1 MAEGNDA
8 REPIATAHG
17 ATAVATVPTLP
28 HHRAMRSLSLLLFAA
43 AAAAQVETP
52 PAATPAPP
60 ATSQPSTA
68 ASQAPTVRSRP
79 RPLPIDMVVATVN
92 DSAILLSELRSVTL
106 GTIRSLR
113 ASGRIV
119 SPNDE
124 SLLLRRELKGLI
136 DKRRL
141 ALSIHSMGIYTP
153 EQIDGYVKSVLE
165 QDRLEKQRDVGSM
178 LGLSQTLKEEGRTWP
193 TYEREQRLEK
203 LSEFA
208 EDATVRRRLG
218 SSNGTLFLT
227 PRMLRETYE
236 REKAA
241 FVHEAH
247 WRVAMIE
254 FTGPDAKDHAV
265 GAAAS
270 WALQAMS
277 AREMAATFPD
287 ARSLGETGDDGLAD
301 HLRPVAEFAQKGP
314 AGAVSPPLEIRGAWY
329 VARVLQYLPAENGRF
344 EDPEVQARLRL
355 ALQNRVRTE
364 FEKQAIERAE
374 DRTVVWKSP
383 NFTRG
388 LD

>member
-8 REPIATAHG
+8 QEPIATAHG
-17 ATAVATVPTLP
+17 AAAVATVPTLP

-52 PAATPAPP
+52 PPAPP
-60 ATSQPSTA
+60 TPPA
-68 ASQAPTVRSRP
+68 ASQPPAAGARS

-119 SPNDE
+119 SPSDE
-124 SLLLRRELKGLI
+124 SLLLLRELKGLI

-165 QDRLEKQRDVGSM
+165 QERLEKQRDVGSM
-178 LGLSQTLKEEGRTWP
+178 LGLSQALKDEGRTWP

-241 FVHEAH
+241 FVHEPR

-265 GAAAS
+265 GTAAA
-270 WALQAMS
+270 WPLQTIG
-277 AREMAATFPD
+277 ARELAASIPG
-287 ARSLGETGDDGLAD
+287 ANSLREIGDEVVLAD
-301 HLRPVAEFAQKGP
+301 HLQPVAEFAKKGP
-314 AGAVSPPLEIRGAWY
+314 AGAVSPPLELRGSWY
-329 VARVLQYLPAENGRF
+329 VVRVVQYLPAENGRF
-344 EDPEVQARLRL
+344 EDPEVQARLRQV
-355 ALQNRVRTE
+355 LQNRVRTE
-364 FEKQAIERAE
+364 FEKQAIDRAE